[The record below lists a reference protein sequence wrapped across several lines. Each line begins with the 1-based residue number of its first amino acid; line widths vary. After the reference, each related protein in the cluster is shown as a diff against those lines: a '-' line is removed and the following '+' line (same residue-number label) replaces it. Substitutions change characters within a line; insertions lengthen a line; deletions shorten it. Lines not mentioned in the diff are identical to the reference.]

1 MYYLCIFLVSLTIMF
16 QKTAEQTKCFKNCL
30 LDRFQ
35 QKVSRKVKM
44 KNSSKLSYYVT
55 RIISFALCIVRT
67 YPQKILGNFFQD
79 FASNL
84 TIAKI
89 LNIVRTLFEENK
101 SSYSSKFKDTNIFQ
115 KSYFDAESKIFK
127 VNCFLYGDFF
137 FSKIKRDDFIQS
149 RHLISN
155 ELNNLEEPEKIQ

>member
-1 MYYLCIFLVSLTIMF
+1 MHFFGIFNHYVSKNCGTDEMF
-16 QKTAEQTKCFKNCL
+16 QKLPFGPISAN
-30 LDRFQ
+30 
-35 QKVSRKVKM
+35 
-44 KNSSKLSYYVT
+44 
-55 RIISFALCIVRT
+55 SFAKSKNEKLKQIVLLCHKNNFVCSLHCKNVRT

-137 FSKIKRDDFIQS
+137 FFSKIKRDDFIQS

-155 ELNNLEEPEKIQ
+155 

>member
-55 RIISFALCIVRT
+55 RIISGFVCSLHCKNVRT

-137 FSKIKRDDFIQS
+137 FLAR
-149 RHLISN
+149 
-155 ELNNLEEPEKIQ
+155 